1 MRKILTLV
9 LVSLLC
15 AGSAS
20 AQDNSKK
27 LLKIA
32 VGVGA
37 IVIGTAIAAKSSE
50 TVTTAGVSVST
61 SSTSQLVTGI
71 VIAGA
76 GGIVLWSGLHEH
88 GRPSP
93 TVTMGFSPQRHAA
106 FIRRSW

>member
-1 MRKILTLV
+1 VRKILTVVLV
-9 LVSLLC
+9 LLFC
-15 AGSAS
+15 AGTAS

-27 LLKIA
+27 LIKIS
-32 VGVGA
+32 VGIGA

-50 TVTTAGVSVST
+50 TVTTSGVTTST
-61 SSTSQLVTGI
+61 SSTSQLVTGL

-88 GRPSP
+88 RASP
-93 TVTMGFSPQRHAA
+93 TLTVGISPQGHAM